1 MGLIS
6 VGASLPLEL
15 QLHDGA
21 TGKFPLAHVYD
32 QAGVA
37 VTGSPF
43 SLTHLAN
50 GLYRNTAY
58 SVLLA
63 NTKLVASYIV
73 YNDAGHTTES
83 VFHTRATD
91 HWDVETQVET
101 VNAKIGTPVSTVSAD
116 IAAVKAET
124 ASIQSDTND
133 IQSKIG
139 SPVGT
144 LASDI
149 AGVQAE
155 TKDIQSKIGTPVS
168 TVSDDIASVQSQ
180 ASFNGLMI
188 GTVLSR
194 IGVPPTDLTTQI
206 AAVQAD
212 TDDIQSKIGIPVVTV
227 SADIAAVKAETASI
241 QSDTN
246 DIQSK
251 IGTPVGTL
259 ASDIAGVQ
267 ADTDALQIA
276 VAAVNADT
284 DDIQAKIGTPATT
297 VSGDIASVQSDT
309 NDIQTKIG
317 LPVGTLASDIAGV
330 QADTD
335 DIQAKIGTPVGTVSS
350 DIAAVQTKLGTPAG
364 VSVSADIAAVKA
376 ETASIQTDTNDI
388 QAKIGSP
395 AGTLASD
402 IAEVQAD
409 TDDIQA
415 KIGVPAVT
423 VSADIAAVKAE
434 TASIQSDTN
443 DIQSKIGI
451 PVGTVSS
458 DIASI
463 KSDSAAIKSKTD
475 QLTFSGSN
483 VNANA
488 QVVSDKTGYA
498 LTTAE
503 KNDISDRVWDEALAS
518 HAIPGSTGEALAALS
533 LASIAGAVWDELVSS
548 HTLPGTYGLYI
559 DVIRQFVVANN
570 AELLN
575 GSHGLSVLKSDIA
588 AEGLLT
594 RNEVNANE
602 AKIDAII
609 PAIVSA
615 KNTIVSEVDQNQTL
629 IGALASQIS
638 SAESNLL
645 GEINQNEAKLD
656 TIEGK
661 IGTIQNNTTVRFV
674 VPDRL
679 IKPDAGSKTYEFRLY
694 LYDTN
699 GNPEAPDSAPL
710 IRIRRLDTG
719 TDLVVGAAMT
729 QDGAKVGAY
738 YYQYSIT
745 SGTAEAHLLVE
756 TTVVEGGVTRY
767 YPATSEITEFE
778 SDLNAIQSQL
788 SAVQSTVTGTDLAV
802 QNPIFGLSALKSGQ
816 TAIVGEINQNEVLL
830 NLIKGKTDLIPANIA
845 TQSDVAAVNAAVL
858 TRPDIAAIQVRL
870 DLLRDNLKGVD
881 GRDLTQVYDKW
892 DISSLAKTS
901 DPRFAHLDAAVSS
914 RSTLTAA
921 QVWGYSSRIL
931 TSYGLDASAIDAI
944 WAYLTSQ
951 ATSPNSIGKRIADF
965 LDVAISTRATAVQVT
980 SALAG
985 VAQETTLSALSGTVV
1000 TEANQN
1006 ELKLNQVLADTATIK
1021 AKTNNLPPDPASQSL
1036 VQNTKNTLQ
1045 SDIANL
1051 DLKVT
1056 GVKAKTDNLPIDPAK
1071 ETSVQARPT
1080 NPVLTTDTRLN
1091 RLDVNVSSRGT
1102 VMPSDLTPLA
1112 KTSDVSAAKTQI
1124 ISEINSNESKIDSV
1138 QATANQIK
1146 AKTDTIPTNP
1156 ASFAH
1161 INQAEVN
1168 ILDAIDDIPGGGGGP
1183 TAAQIWSYASRTLTQ
1198 DPSTFGPDI
1207 SGLAEKTDLT
1217 PLARTQYVNRMTTSF
1232 NNLTSEQE
1240 ILAWAEQDGQRILGE
1255 NCTITV
1261 KDHLGATVWTGT
1273 LATPSADGVFRF
1285 QNNIAATGDS
1295 NYYVEIDIEVDGDI
1309 RRSRQ
1314 TFVTVG

>member
-21 TGKFPLAHVYD
+21 TGKFPVARVYD
-32 QAGVA
+32 QAGVE

-43 SLTHLAN
+43 SLTHLAG
-50 GLYRNTAY
+50 GLYRNT
-58 SVLLA
+58 SFTVLLA
-63 NTKLVASYIV
+63 NTKLVANFIV
-73 YNDAGHTTES
+73 YNEVGHTTES
-83 VFHTRATD
+83 VFHTRAVD

-101 VNAKIGTPVSTVSAD
+101 VNTKLGTPAGASVSAD

-124 ASIQSDTND
+124 ASIQVDTND
-133 IQSKIG
+133 IQAKIG
-139 SPVGT
+139 SPV
-144 LASDI
+144 
-149 AGVQAE
+149 
-155 TKDIQSKIGTPVS
+155 
-168 TVSDDIASVQSQ
+168 
-180 ASFNGLMI
+180 
-188 GTVLSR
+188 
-194 IGVPPTDLTTQI
+194 TTISGDI

-212 TDDIQSKIGIPVVTV
+212 TDDIQAKIGTPVATV
-227 SADIAAVKAETASI
+227 SADIAAVKAETAAI
-241 QSDTN
+241 QADTN

-284 DDIQAKIGTPATT
+284 DDIQAKIGAPVGT
-297 VSGDIASVQSDT
+297 VSSDIAAVKAETASIQADT
-309 NDIQTKIG
+309 DDIQVKIG
-317 LPVGTLASDIAGV
+317 SPVGTLASDIAGV

-335 DIQAKIGTPVGTVSS
+335 DIQAKIGAPVGTVSS

-364 VSVSADIAAVKA
+364 ISISADIAAVKA

-388 QAKIGSP
+388 QSKVGSP
-395 AGTLASD
+395 VTTLAGDLAS
-402 IAEVQAD
+402 IQAD
-409 TDDIQA
+409 TDDLQA
-415 KIGVPAVT
+415 KMGVPVVT

-443 DIQSKIGI
+443 DIQAKIGT

-458 DIASI
+458 DIASV
-463 KSDSAAIKSKTD
+463 KSDSTAIKAKTD
-475 QLTFSGSN
+475 QLMFTGSN

-488 QVVSDKTGYA
+488 QVVSDKTDYA

-503 KNDISDRVWDEALAS
+503 KNDIADRVWDESVAL
-518 HAIPGSTGEALAALS
+518 
-533 LASIAGAVWDELVSS
+533 

-559 DVIRQFVVANN
+559 DVIRQFAVANN
-570 AELLN
+570 AELLS
-575 GSHGLSVLKSDIA
+575 GSHGLSVLKADIA
-588 AEGLLT
+588 AEGLST

-602 AKIDAII
+602 TKIDAII

-615 KNTIVSEVDQNQTL
+615 KNAIIAEVDQNQLL
-629 IGALASQIS
+629 IGSVSTQIS
-638 SAESNLL
+638 SVESNLT
-645 GEINQNEAKLD
+645 GEINQNEVKLD
-656 TIEGK
+656 TIDGK
-661 IGTIQNNTTVRFV
+661 VGAIQNNTTVRFV

-679 IKPDAGSKTYEFRLY
+679 IKPDSGSKTYEFRLY

-699 GNPEAPDSAPL
+699 GNPEAPDTAPL

-719 TDLVVGAAMT
+719 FDLVIGAAMT

-738 YYQYSIT
+738 YYQYTIT

-778 SDLNAIQSQL
+778 SDLNAIQAQL
-788 SAVQSTVTGTDLAV
+788 TSVQSDVISTKSDV
-802 QNPIFGLSALKSGQ
+802 QNPIYGLNALKNNQ

-830 NLIKGKTDLIPANIA
+830 NLIKGKTDLIPTNVA
-845 TQSDVAAVNAAVL
+845 TQADVVAVGAAVL
-858 TRPDIAAIQVRL
+858 TRPDIAAIQTRL

-901 DPRFAHLDAAVSS
+901 DPRFAYLDAAVSS

-931 TSYGLDASAIDAI
+931 TAYGLDASAIDAI

-951 ATSPNSIGKRIADF
+951 ATTPNSIGKRIADF

-985 VAQETTLSALSGTVV
+985 VAQETTLNALSGTVV

-1021 AKTNNLPPDPASQSL
+1021 AKTNNLPSNPASQSL

-1071 ETSVQARPT
+1071 ETSVLARPT
-1080 NPVLTTDTRLN
+1080 NPVLSSDPRIN

-1102 VMPSDLTPLA
+1102 VMPADLAPLA
-1112 KTSDVSAAKTQI
+1112 KTADVTAAKTQVI
-1124 ISEINSNESKIDSV
+1124 NEINDNETKIDNV

-1146 AKTDTIPTNP
+1146 VKTDTIPTNP

-1168 ILDAIDDIPGGGGGP
+1168 ILDAIDDIPGGGGGATP
-1183 TAAQIWSYASRTLTQ
+1183 AQIWSYASRTLTQ

-1217 PLARTQYVNRMTTSF
+1217 DLAKTQYVNRMTTSF
-1232 NNLTSEQE
+1232 NNLTSQQE

-1255 NCTITV
+1255 NCTVTV
-1261 KDHLGATVWTGT
+1261 KDHLGATVWSGT
-1273 LATPSADGVFRF
+1273 LATPSPDGIFRF
-1285 QNNIAATGDS
+1285 QNNMAATGDS